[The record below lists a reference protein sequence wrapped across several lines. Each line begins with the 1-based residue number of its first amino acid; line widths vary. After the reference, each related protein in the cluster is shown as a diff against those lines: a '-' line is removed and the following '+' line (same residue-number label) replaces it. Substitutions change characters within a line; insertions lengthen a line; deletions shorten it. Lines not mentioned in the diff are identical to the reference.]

1 MLTGNFRENET
12 RSTYPQTLITMKPIY
27 RAAMVSLLALTLIC
41 CKKNEDDPQA
51 DAGGSTSATVKLSQN
66 GQVITQFQTVKAAA
80 VGGNEYS
87 VVISNTDDKH
97 SISLSIAGN
106 SSGTY
111 PFIQSTQTL
120 TSGKANLVYLS
131 DDLPENYPGTPG
143 SLLLDTGQTVLKTV
157 TANRCSGS
165 FTGTGKNLKDGKV
178 YTLEGTFDARVF

>member
-1 MLTGNFRENET
+1 
-12 RSTYPQTLITMKPIY
+12 MKPIY
-27 RAAMVSLLALTLIC
+27 RTAMAMLVALTLLD
-41 CKKNEDDPQA
+41 CKKNEADPQVDA
-51 DAGGSTSATVKLSQN
+51 DGSTSATVKLTQN

-87 VVISNTDDKH
+87 IVISNADDKH
-97 SISLSIAGN
+97 SISLSIAGK

-111 PFIQSTQTL
+111 PFIQSTETL
-120 TSGKANLVYLS
+120 TSGKSSLVYLS

-143 SLLLDTGQTVLKTV
+143 TLLLDTGQTVLKTV